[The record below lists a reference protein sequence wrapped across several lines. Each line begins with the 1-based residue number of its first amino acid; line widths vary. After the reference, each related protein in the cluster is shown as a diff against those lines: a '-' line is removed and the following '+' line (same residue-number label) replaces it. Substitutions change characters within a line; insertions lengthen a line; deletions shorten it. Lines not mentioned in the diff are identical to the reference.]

1 MSIENARIRPITA
14 ADDAAMGAI
23 AQASLAANGLDT
35 PGTAYFD
42 PELFHLSAF
51 YGEKPDARGYY
62 VAVDEA
68 GAVLGGA
75 GFSEFVGM
83 ENTAELQKL
92 YLADSA
98 KGHGLGT
105 HFVHLVEDEARA
117 RGYAQLYL
125 ETHSNL
131 QAAIHLYEK
140 LGYRRIEK
148 PASCAHATMDH
159 FYLKQL

>member
-1 MSIENARIRPITA
+1 MPIEDVQIRPITA

-23 AQASLAANGLDT
+23 AQANLAANGLDI

-51 YGEKPDARGYY
+51 YGEKPESRGYY

-83 ENTAELQKL
+83 GNTAELQKL
-92 YLADSA
+92 YLADGA

-105 HFVHLVEDEARA
+105 RFVHFIEDAARA
-117 RGYAQLYL
+117 HGYAQLYL

-148 PASCAHATMDH
+148 PASCGHATMDH